1 MLGLGHQMVWLIVLG
16 LLLGAWG
23 CGGIGAGRTTNA
35 ARKTNADSPLRATEM
50 LDNSHKNYKA
60 PVR

>member
-1 MLGLGHQMVWLIVLG
+1 MPRLGCRVAWSIFLG

-35 ARKTNADSPLRATEM
+35 AKKTNADSPLRATEM
-50 LDNSHKNYKA
+50 LDNSHKNYNA
-60 PVR
+60 RVR